1 MPDSSGIGTRS
12 TRCMPKTPIR
22 SFLSCIIRMHGCPHY
37 YGAHTLE
44 YSTKPYALPEAMS
57 SDSASS
63 MGLVRSASLNG
74 HGHATLGPVPPG
86 DEHYD
91 PTVDRGSGYDP
102 VRARKLLDEA
112 GWPLGEDGV
121 RQRNDVRLVF
131 ECVCQ
136 DDSIHRR
143 IATGVCDHLE

>member
-74 HGHATLGPVPPG
+74 HVIEFLPPVGRATTGYMCLSWKTMGQRVPMALNGFRFAMKPNVWMHSYAVKLTVYMGHRL
-86 DEHYD
+86 
-91 PTVDRGSGYDP
+91 TV
-102 VRARKLLDEA
+102 
-112 GWPLGEDGV
+112 
-121 RQRNDVRLVF
+121 
-131 ECVCQ
+131 
-136 DDSIHRR
+136 
-143 IATGVCDHLE
+143 